1 MAIINNIRHM
11 EKFFRY
17 IFILLAILFVVFFLW
32 PSSRHR
38 ATPQGFYSPV
48 DKTQAMEPFLYYHK
62 GASRWEEAH
71 YVKNE
76 CRSTRRNC
84 GIHPFRYGIDKIFDL
99 SDSFSRKS
107 IEYKEAKEELDKEW
121 LETNK
126 GMPFDDLPGL
136 KRVLQLGE
144 PLYEDYMN
152 SQRIIIKYLTWAL
165 TLFVILIGSTL
176 IIFRVNLARWACG
189 LLRISA
195 NTTGKT
201 ARKFHDNI

>member
-1 MAIINNIRHM
+1 M

-48 DKTQAMEPFLYYHK
+48 DKTHAMEPFLYYHK
-62 GASRWEEAH
+62 GAKKWEDAH
-71 YVKNE
+71 YFKNE
-76 CRSTRRNC
+76 CRLFSRHC
-84 GIHPFRYGIDKIFDL
+84 GINPFRYGINEIFDL

-107 IEYKEAKEELDKEW
+107 IEYKEAKENLDKEW

-126 GMPFDDLPGL
+126 GMSFDDLPGL

-152 SQRIIIKYLTWAL
+152 SQRIIIKYLTWAI
-165 TLFVILIGSTL
+165 TLFIITIGAAL
-176 IIFRVNLARWACG
+176 IIFRMNLARWLCG
-189 LLRISA
+189 LLRISVDK
-195 NTTGKT
+195 TGKV
-201 ARKFHDNI
+201 ARKFHENI